1 MSFACKCPRESR
13 DKWIPVG
20 IPVVERTWDNT
31 CHQDLLNRRGFQAA
45 YNRVAIPELLERLKQ
60 ENHSGSE
67 TPEILPSSCSRESQ
81 VKQQRHPL
89 HQPPPV
95 ASHPQSPFDCST
107 GQQFGLPPVA
117 SNSLAAQR
125 DVRFGNPNSFS
136 RFDPRRIAGGL
147 SLGSFMIKS
156 PALLTDR
163 PA

>member
-67 TPEILPSSCSRESQ
+67 TPEILPSSCSREA
-81 VKQQRHPL
+81 K
-89 HQPPPV
+89 
-95 ASHPQSPFDCST
+95 
-107 GQQFGLPPVA
+107 
-117 SNSLAAQR
+117 
-125 DVRFGNPNSFS
+125 
-136 RFDPRRIAGGL
+136 
-147 SLGSFMIKS
+147 
-156 PALLTDR
+156 
-163 PA
+163 

>member
-1 MSFACKCPRESR
+1 MPTRISR
-13 DKWIPVG
+13 QMDTCG
-20 IPVVERTWDNT
+20 NSVVERTWDNT

-67 TPEILPSSCSRESQ
+67 TPEILPSSCSRERQ

-89 HQPPPV
+89 HQPP
-95 ASHPQSPFDCST
+95 
-107 GQQFGLPPVA
+107 FGLPPVA
-117 SNSLAAQR
+117 SNSLVAQR
-125 DVRFGNPNSFS
+125 DVGFGNPNGFG

-163 PA
+163 QA

>member
-1 MSFACKCPRESR
+1 MPFPCKCPRESR
-13 DKWIPVG
+13 DKWIHVG

-31 CHQDLLNRRGFQAA
+31 CHQGLLNRRGFQAA
-45 YNRVAIPELLERLKQ
+45 YNGVAIPELLECPKQ

-67 TPEILPSSCSRESQ
+67 TREILPCSCFRESP
-81 VKQQRHPL
+81 VK
-89 HQPPPV
+89 
-95 ASHPQSPFDCST
+95 
-107 GQQFGLPPVA
+107 
-117 SNSLAAQR
+117 QR
-125 DVRFGNPNSFS
+125 DVGFGNPNGFG

>member
-1 MSFACKCPRESR
+1 MPFACKCPRESR
-13 DKWIPVG
+13 DKWIPMG
-20 IPVVERTWDNT
+20 ISVVERTWDNT
-31 CHQDLLNRRGFQAA
+31 CHQGLLHRRGFQVA
-45 YNRVAIPELLERLKQ
+45 YNRVAIPELKQ

-67 TPEILPSSCSRESQ
+67 TREILASSCSRESQ

-89 HQPPPV
+89 HQPPVRDHEYHRHEDNHFYPPV
-95 ASHPQSPFDCST
+95 A
-107 GQQFGLPPVA
+107 QFGLPPVA
-117 SNSLAAQR
+117 SNSLVAQR
-125 DVRFGNPNSFS
+125 DVGFGNPNGFG